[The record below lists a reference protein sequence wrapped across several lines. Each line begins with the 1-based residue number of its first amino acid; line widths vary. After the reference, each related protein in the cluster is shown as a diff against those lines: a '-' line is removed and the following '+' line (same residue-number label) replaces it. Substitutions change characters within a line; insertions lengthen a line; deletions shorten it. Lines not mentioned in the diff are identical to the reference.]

1 MEGGREGREDGGT
14 GQERRRYGILDGDE
28 AGVLPVASRAG
39 GEAMDDGLGH
49 AMTGRCCRS
58 TEVLF
63 DAY

>member
-1 MEGGREGREDGGT
+1 MK
-14 GQERRRYGILDGDE
+14 ERRRYGILDGDE